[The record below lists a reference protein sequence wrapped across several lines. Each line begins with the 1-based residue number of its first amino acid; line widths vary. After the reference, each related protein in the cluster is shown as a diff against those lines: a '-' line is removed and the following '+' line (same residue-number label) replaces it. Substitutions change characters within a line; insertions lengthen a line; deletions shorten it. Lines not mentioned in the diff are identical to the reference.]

1 MIQEQLNKYIWIVDT
16 LRRYKRLTRA
26 ELDERWKRSPFSERG
41 EGLPRRTFYNYR
53 QAIEEIFGLEIKYDP
68 ATFEFYIE
76 GDGED
81 AGQSIVDWLLNSAST
96 NNLLSDSRQIANRIF
111 LEDVPSAR
119 EHLGKVIDAV
129 KGNQQLQ
136 FDYAPYTRVN
146 PSTDVV
152 IEPYF
157 LNLSKNRWYVT
168 GRNVSDNKIKTYALD
183 RMLNVGMLSTNFAM
197 PEDFDPAQYSRN
209 AFGVIF
215 SQGKVYDVVLQA
227 DSRRA
232 KYLRTLPLHHSQREE
247 LHDSYSLFHYRLL
260 LTPDL
265 LAELLSMGSS
275 VSVVS
280 PPELKAMMVDE
291 LKKSLDN
298 Y

>member
-16 LRRYKRLTRA
+16 LTRYKRLTRA

-53 QAIEEIFGLEIKYDP
+53 QAIEEIFGLEIQYDP
-68 ATFEFYIE
+68 STFEFYIE
-76 GDGED
+76 QPRDG

-96 NNLLSDSRQIANRIF
+96 NNLLSDSRQIADRIF

-119 EHLGKVIDAV
+119 EHLGMVMEAV
-129 KGNQQLQ
+129 KGNQLLQ

-146 PSTDVV
+146 PSPDVT

-157 LNLSKNRWYVT
+157 LNLSKNRWYAT
-168 GRNVSDNKIKTYALD
+168 GRNVTDSKVKTYALD
-183 RMLNVGMLSTNFAM
+183 RMLNVRILSTTFVM
-197 PEDFDPAQYSRN
+197 PEEFDPAEYSRH

-215 SQGKVYDVVLQA
+215 SQGQVHDVVLKA
-227 DSRRA
+227 DTRRS
-232 KYLRTLPLHHSQREE
+232 KYLRTLPLHHTQREE
-247 LHDSYSLFHYRLL
+247 LHDNYSLFYYRLR

-265 LAELLSMGSS
+265 LAELLSMGPSIT
-275 VSVVS
+275 VVS
-280 PPELKAMMVDE
+280 PPELKAMIVDE
-291 LKKSLDN
+291 LKRSLDN